1 MHLYSKSQMYS
12 LSSISGKKIKQNYE
26 RVFTQKALMAPSKE
40 NAFTVPSPKSLFEI
54 QNNVT

>member
-1 MHLYSKSQMYS
+1 MYS
-12 LSSISGKKIKQNYE
+12 LSSVSGKKTKLNYE
-26 RVFTQKALMAPSKE
+26 RVFIQKALMAPSKE